1 MNYSLI
7 DLSALECPQSAL
19 FVEGVVLAANFATRP
34 LDPEQWLPELF
45 AEQHQALLSP
55 VIEQIHLQ
63 YQQLKA
69 NEYDLLALLAEHAP
83 SREQGLAD
91 FAQGFMQLWPAVE
104 EMWQQG
110 AFADGSIRMLQAL
123 LTSLMLAMDE
133 EQTQAQM
140 RAAGYEQVPSLADL
154 IEQLNLMVH
163 EVALAADEAM
173 LGAKAQSVNPFKGI
187 GRNDACPCA
196 SGKKFKQCCGQSF
209 LTHD

>member
-7 DLSALECPQSAL
+7 DLSAIECPESDL
-19 FVEGVVLAANFATRP
+19 FIEGVVLAANFATRP

-45 AEQHQALLSP
+45 AEQHQALLQL
-55 VIEQIHLQ
+55 VTEQIHLQ
-63 YQQLKA
+63 YQQLKG
-69 NEYDLLALLAEHAP
+69 NGYDLFALLAEHAP

-91 FAQGFMQLWPAVE
+91 FAEGFMQLWPQVE
-104 EMWQQG
+104 PMWQQG

-123 LTSLMLAMDE
+123 LTTLMLAIDE
-133 EQTQAQM
+133 AQM
-140 RAAGYEQVPSLADL
+140 REAGYEQVPALADL

-187 GRNDACPCA
+187 GRNDACPCD
-196 SGKKFKQCCGQSF
+196 SGKKFKQCCGQ
-209 LTHD
+209 

>member
-7 DLSALECPQSAL
+7 DLSAIECPESDL
-19 FVEGVVLAANFATRP
+19 FIEGVVLAANLVTRP

-45 AEQHQALLSP
+45 VEQHQALLRP
-55 VIEQIHLQ
+55 VTEQIHLQ
-63 YQQLKA
+63 YQQLKG
-69 NEYDLLALLAEHAP
+69 NGYDLLALLAEHAL

-91 FAQGFMQLWPAVE
+91 FAEGFMQLWPQVE
-104 EMWQQG
+104 PMWQQG

-123 LTSLMLAMDE
+123 LTTLMLAIDE
-133 EQTQAQM
+133 AQM
-140 RAAGYEQVPSLADL
+140 REAGYEQVPALADL

-187 GRNDACPCA
+187 GRNDACPCD
-196 SGKKFKQCCGQSF
+196 SGKKFKQCCGQ
-209 LTHD
+209 

>member
-7 DLSALECPQSAL
+7 DLSAIECPESDL
-19 FVEGVVLAANFATRP
+19 FIEGVVLAANFATRP

-45 AEQHQALLSP
+45 VEQHQALLQP
-55 VIEQIHLQ
+55 VTEQIHLQ
-63 YQQLKA
+63 YQQLKG
-69 NEYDLLALLAEHAP
+69 NGYDLLTLLNEHAP

-91 FAQGFMQLWPAVE
+91 FSEGFMQLWPQVE
-104 EMWQQG
+104 PMWQQG

-123 LTSLMLAMDE
+123 LTTLMLAIDE
-133 EQTQAQM
+133 AQM
-140 RAAGYEQVPSLADL
+140 REAGYEQVPALADL

-187 GRNDACPCA
+187 GRNDACPCD
-196 SGKKFKQCCGQSF
+196 SGKKFKQCCGQ
-209 LTHD
+209 

>member
-7 DLSALECPQSAL
+7 DLSAIECPESDL
-19 FVEGVVLAANFATRP
+19 FIEGMVLAANFATRP

-45 AEQHQALLSP
+45 VEQHQALLQP
-55 VIEQIHLQ
+55 VTEQIHLQ
-63 YQQLKA
+63 YQQLKG
-69 NEYDLLALLAEHAP
+69 NGYDLLTLLNEHAP

-91 FAQGFMQLWPAVE
+91 FSEGFMQLWPQVE
-104 EMWQQG
+104 PMWQQG

-123 LTSLMLAMDE
+123 LTTLMLAIDE
-133 EQTQAQM
+133 AQM
-140 RAAGYEQVPSLADL
+140 REAGYEQVPALADL

-187 GRNDACPCA
+187 GRNDACPCD
-196 SGKKFKQCCGQSF
+196 SGKKFKQCCGQ
-209 LTHD
+209 

>member
-7 DLSALECPQSAL
+7 DLRAIECPESDL
-19 FVEGVVLAANFATRP
+19 FIEGVVLAANLVTRP

-45 AEQHQALLSP
+45 VEQHQALLQP
-55 VIEQIHLQ
+55 VTEQIYRQ
-63 YQQLKA
+63 YQLLKG
-69 NEYDLLALLAEHAP
+69 NGYDLLALLAEHAP

-91 FAQGFMQLWPAVE
+91 FAEGFMQLWPQVE
-104 EMWQQG
+104 PMWQQG

-123 LTSLMLAMDE
+123 LTTLMLAIDE
-133 EQTQAQM
+133 AQTQAQM
-140 RAAGYEQVPSLADL
+140 REAGYEQVPALADL

-187 GRNDACPCA
+187 GRNDACPCD
-196 SGKKFKQCCGQSF
+196 SGKKFKQCCGQ
-209 LTHD
+209 